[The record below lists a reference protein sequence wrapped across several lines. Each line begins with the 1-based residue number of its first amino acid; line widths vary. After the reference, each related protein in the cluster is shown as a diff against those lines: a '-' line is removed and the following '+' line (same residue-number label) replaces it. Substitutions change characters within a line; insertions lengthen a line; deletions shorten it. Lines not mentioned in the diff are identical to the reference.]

1 MSTPLGESARDQN
14 ADLLTRPSASSHAH
28 SIPATTAGDD
38 QASSLSGGVRQQVP
52 AQLPNAESPAS
63 QVSDTRSTDRLEL
76 PPLHGDKAVAP
87 QETLVREVLNRWG
100 NSGFFRLKYMGEKIF
115 IRGISAGKA
124 HVVELTTQY
133 EDRAVQPAEVPYHGG
148 PVDDRSHT
156 PDMWHVSVPAV
167 REFEQRVERVVVPG
181 TERVQMCGG
190 CAGNGR
196 VVCVRCNG
204 HGNSLC
210 PHCHGS
216 GWIEQTVAAPGP
228 ADARHHP
235 GSNVRMVRRR
245 CHCGTG
251 QVRCSA
257 CAGNGVQ
264 TCARCEG
271 SGRTKTYQELVA
283 RFHVVKQVKVL
294 DDTPVADKVLGGL
307 SGDTVIDVRRRE
319 IDRADSVAPDVD
331 ACVNTLL
338 SESHAV
344 DTRQQRLLLQE
355 LHVKE
360 IPQLEVEY
368 MYAGVDRRLWICGQE
383 ERVHAPGAP
392 WHRGRYWL
400 LLGSVV
406 AAAAAALAG
415 LAYMLLS

>member
-1 MSTPLGESARDQN
+1 MSTPSGETARDQN
-14 ADLLTRPSASSHAH
+14 EEVLTRPSTSSRAPADVAATARDLQPEVL
-28 SIPATTAGDD
+28 SDITRQQTPAEPPATQS
-38 QASSLSGGVRQQVP
+38 QATLP
-52 AQLPNAESPAS
+52 A
-63 QVSDTRSTDRLEL
+63 DRLEL
-76 PPLHGDKAVAP
+76 PPLHGDKVVAP
-87 QETLVREVLNRWG
+87 QETLVREILNRWG

-115 IRGISAGKA
+115 INGISPGKA
-124 HVVELTTQY
+124 HVVELSTQY
-133 EDRAVQPAEVPYHGG
+133 EDRAIQPAEVPYLGG

-156 PDMWHVSVPAV
+156 PELWDIRVPAV

-204 HGNSLC
+204 QGSSLC

-216 GWIEQTVAAPGP
+216 GWVEHTAMVPGP
-228 ADARHHP
+228 ADARHQP
-235 GSNVRMVRRR
+235 GSNVRVVRRR
-245 CHCGTG
+245 CACGTG

-257 CAGNGVQ
+257 CAGNGMQ

-271 SGRTKTYQELVA
+271 SGRTKNYQELVA

-294 DDTPVADKVLGGL
+294 DDTPVADKVVGGL
-307 SGDTVIDVRRRE
+307 SGDTLLDVRRRE

-331 ACVNTLL
+331 ACVNTFLR
-338 SESHAV
+338 ESHAV
-344 DTRQQRLLLQE
+344 DARQERILLQD

-368 MYAGVDRRLWICGQE
+368 MYAGIDRRLWICGDEQ
-383 ERVHAPGAP
+383 RVHAPGAP

-400 LLGSVV
+400 LVGTVV
-406 AAAAAALAG
+406 AAAVAAIAG
-415 LAYMLLS
+415 LAYVLLG

>member
-1 MSTPLGESARDQN
+1 
-14 ADLLTRPSASSHAH
+14 
-28 SIPATTAGDD
+28 
-38 QASSLSGGVRQQVP
+38 
-52 AQLPNAESPAS
+52 
-63 QVSDTRSTDRLEL
+63 
-76 PPLHGDKAVAP
+76 
-87 QETLVREVLNRWG
+87 
-100 NSGFFRLKYMGEKIF
+100 
-115 IRGISAGKA
+115 
-124 HVVELTTQY
+124 
-133 EDRAVQPAEVPYHGG
+133 VQPAEVPYLGG
-148 PVDDRSHT
+148 SVDDRSLT
-156 PDMWHVSVPAV
+156 PEMWQVSVPAV
-167 REFEQRVERVVVPG
+167 REFEQRVEKVVVPG

-204 HGNSLC
+204 QGSALC

-216 GWIEQTVAAPGP
+216 GWTEHRVMTPGP
-228 ADARHHP
+228 ADARNRP
-235 GSNVRMVRRR
+235 GSSARVERRR
-245 CHCGTG
+245 CHCGSG

-271 SGRTKTYQELVA
+271 SGRTKSYQELVA

-307 SGDTVIDVRRRE
+307 SGDTMIDVRRRE
-319 IDRADSVAPDVD
+319 IDRADTVAPDVD

-344 DTRQQRLLLQE
+344 DARQQRVLLQE
-355 LHVKE
+355 LHVKR

-368 MYAGVDRRLWICGQE
+368 MYAGIDRRLWICGHEQ
-383 ERVHAPGAP
+383 RVHAPGAP

-400 LLGSVV
+400 LVGCAVV
-406 AAAAAALAG
+406 AAAAAIAG
-415 LAYMLLS
+415 LAYMLLG